1 MGMKR
6 LLLLLAIAFAA
17 TATAQDHKKSV
28 MITEGPY
35 LQAVGE
41 NEFTVVWKTDQDAVA
56 WVEVAP
62 DDGTH
67 FYNRERPKFFQTRYG
82 RKVIGNLH
90 TVRVSGL
97 TPGTTYRYRIISAAA
112 FKGEKDRV
120 RFTELRGSD
129 VYRRQPYFVT
139 TLNPAKESV
148 SFAMVND
155 IHGKTAEL
163 ETLLADAAKRKYDF
177 VCFNGDM
184 TSRNNAQDEVFKF
197 YLNSASKLF
206 AKETPLVYVRGNH
219 ETRGAYAVS
228 LPELFPS
235 SSGQPYYAFR
245 QGPAYFIVLDCGEDK
260 PDSDMEYSGLACYD
274 QYRAEQAEWLRTV
287 VASEEFRSAP
297 IKIAFCHIPPETKGW
312 HGAEEIMRLFVP
324 ILNEGGLD
332 LMLSGHIH
340 KYRLTEAGTNGCN
353 FPVLCNPNVCR
364 LDAEVTAKG
373 VDIKIFDTQATLL
386 HSYQLK
392 K

>member
-1 MGMKR
+1 MKR

>member
-1 MGMKR
+1 MKKF
-6 LLLLLAIAFAA
+6 LLLLAIAFVA
-17 TATAQDHKKSV
+17 TATAQEQKKSV
-28 MITEGPY
+28 AITEGPY

-41 NEFTVVWKTDQDAVA
+41 SEFTVVWKTDQDAVS
-56 WVEVAP
+56 WVEIAP

-67 FYNRERPKFFQTRYG
+67 FYNRERPKFYQTRYG
-82 RKVIGNLH
+82 RKVVGNLH

-97 TPGTTYRYRIISAAA
+97 EPGTTYRYRIISAAA
-112 FKGEKDRV
+112 LKGEKDRV
-120 RFTELRGSD
+120 RFTEQRGSD

-163 ETLLADAAKRKYDF
+163 ETLLADAAERKYDF

-184 TSRNNAQDEVFKF
+184 TSRNNTQEEVFKF
-197 YLNSASKLF
+197 YLSSASKLF

-219 ETRGAYAVS
+219 ETRGTYAVS

-235 SSGQPYYAFR
+235 STGQPYYTFR
-245 QGPAYFIVLDCGEDK
+245 QGPVCFVVLDCGEDK
-260 PDSDMEYSGLACYD
+260 PDSDMEYSGLAHYD
-274 QYRAEQAEWLRTV
+274 PYRAEQAEWLRSV

-297 IKIAFCHIPPETKGW
+297 LKIAFCHIPPEAKGW
-312 HGAEEIMRLFVP
+312 HGAAEILRLFVP

-340 KYRLTEAGTNGCN
+340 KYRLTEAGDNGCQ

-364 LDAEVTAKG
+364 LDATATANG
-373 VDIKIFDTQATLL
+373 VDIKIFDTQANLL